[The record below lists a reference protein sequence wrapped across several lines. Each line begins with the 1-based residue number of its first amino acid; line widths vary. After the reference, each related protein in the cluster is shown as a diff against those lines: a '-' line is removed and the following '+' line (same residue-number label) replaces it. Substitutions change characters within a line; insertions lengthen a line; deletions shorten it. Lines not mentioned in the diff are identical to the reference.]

1 MKLQNSI
8 GLLLA
13 LFVVT
18 ACGGDSNDNATNAF
32 SAPTGV
38 TAQVVSANGEDTIEV
53 SWTSVTDAVKYNI
66 YMASQAGV
74 TKLNYTT
81 LPGQMFHPDNV
92 ASFPHPDPAANL
104 DPNTIYY
111 FIVTAVNAAG
121 DETAESCEAAARIAA
136 VTGDEVCGQ

>member
-18 ACGGDSNDNATNAF
+18 GCGDKSDDDAAF

-121 DETAESCEAAARIAA
+121 DETAESCEAAAKIAGS
-136 VTGDEVCGQ
+136 VDGSCGQ